1 MLIHRSR
8 DAGAVLP
15 DTGRRELDRDR
26 GMLILQYGIALLAA
40 FCAALLSSL
49 H

>member
-1 MLIHRSR
+1 MLIRR
-8 DAGAVLP
+8 RRTTGAVITDP
-15 DTGRRELDRDR
+15 GPQELDQDR
-26 GMLILQYGIALLAA
+26 GMLILQYGIALVAV

>member
-1 MLIHRSR
+1 MLIQRRHNS
-8 DAGAVLP
+8 GAVIP
-15 DTGRRELDRDR
+15 DTGPRELDRDR

>member
-1 MLIHRSR
+1 MLIHRRRNS
-8 DAGAVLP
+8 GAAIA
-15 DTGRRELDRDR
+15 DTGPRELDRDR

>member
-1 MLIHRSR
+1 MLIRR
-8 DAGAVLP
+8 RRTTGAVIADSGP
-15 DTGRRELDRDR
+15 REVDQDR
-26 GMLILQYGIALLAA
+26 GMLILQYGIALVAA

>member
-1 MLIHRSR
+1 MLIRRRRSSVSGS
-8 DAGAVLP
+8 DAPRVA
-15 DTGRRELDRDR
+15 LDGDR
-26 GMLILQYGIALLAA
+26 AMLILQYGVAFVAA